1 MGTESIS
8 TRLSLGMANDCSSYR
23 MPGSISSS
31 PRPGPSATGSSSS
44 ATSAPDG
51 LFPTPFG
58 GGSGWGLSLLA
69 GRDLDRPRGAGR
81 GHANCRYRRRDHA
94 FFWLHAGG
102 SQDLV
107 LVQGVLLQERLGQT
121 VQPPSVFLEQ
131 AHRLLVALVH
141 DPAHL
146 LIEHLRGLLA

>member
-1 MGTESIS
+1 MSTESIS
-8 TRLSLGMANDCSSYR
+8 TRLSLGWQTTV
-23 MPGSISSS
+23 P
-31 PRPGPSATGSSSS
+31 ATGC
-44 ATSAPDG
+44 PDQSQARRDPDLWKRG
-51 LFPTPFG
+51 RPPPIPAR
-58 GGSGWGLSLLA
+58 LSLPLFA
-69 GRDLDRPRGAGR
+69 GGHLDGPRGAGR